1 MKTFLCCSRWRL
13 LSLFALPFVVQVRPA
28 AAAGSPPPARRVV
41 FAGATTEHKW
51 SLADLNPALPAD
63 WTGYNYLVL
72 ELKASSPQRFSLS
85 LFSGDKVQRRQMQ
98 PLPNVWIRAAVP
110 LHYFRQPNRSGH
122 DLASIGKVPRNS
134 FWLSTGGTY
143 GPLDAVTALGVS
155 MQNSLG
161 DPSLEIRSVRLA
173 KEDPGSDVLDPKPV
187 VDEFGQWK
195 PVDWPGKVQN
205 LAQLQRAWAA
215 EEGELRPGDY
225 GTGRYGGYLATQ
237 AKATGFFRVEQVNDR
252 WWFVDPEGHL
262 FFSTSSTGIGSG
274 AGESRLKGREDYFAA
289 QPPHEVA
296 NLGRRSAGGFY
307 SWNLARRHGAE
318 VQTKWADLALR
329 RLEGWGLNTI
339 GNWSD
344 SRLWDA
350 GKKAYQVNLGGWGMN
365 TGYMGLPDVYSEDFI
380 KVADRDAAAQCAP
393 RRNDPWVLGYFIAN
407 EPPWPGRE
415 SLVVDLILERPAS
428 AIQRE
433 AKVWLAAGD
442 TPERRRQFIYRAFE
456 KFIEVTVAAIRR
468 HDPNHLILGLR
479 FGGHKIP
486 MEMLRACRVF
496 DVYSLNVY
504 ATQVDMKLL
513 TEIYQAIGR
522 PIVIGEFHFG
532 VPGRGLAPGLVQVR
546 DPAERGVAYRYYV
559 EQAAAFPALIGTSWF
574 QWVDQPCT
582 GRMDGENYNIGLV
595 DVTDRPYPELIDALR
610 ATHRRLHA
618 VHAGTTPPFATKAQA
633 R

>member
-28 AAAGSPPPARRVV
+28 AAAGSPPPSRLVV

-110 LHYFRQPNRSGH
+110 LQYFRQPNRSGH

-205 LAQLQRAWAA
+205 LGQLQRAWAA

-225 GTGRYGGYLATQ
+225 GTGRYGGYLSTQ

-456 KFIEVTVAAIRR
+456 KFIEVISYEWDVFSKEESEILKEITNQFIENTYLKDPLRLQRNLTLIQVFKGKSLIFTVLFR
-468 HDPNHLILGLR
+468 
-479 FGGHKIP
+479 
-486 MEMLRACRVF
+486 
-496 DVYSLNVY
+496 
-504 ATQVDMKLL
+504 
-513 TEIYQAIGR
+513 IY
-522 PIVIGEFHFG
+522 
-532 VPGRGLAPGLVQVR
+532 
-546 DPAERGVAYRYYV
+546 
-559 EQAAAFPALIGTSWF
+559 
-574 QWVDQPCT
+574 
-582 GRMDGENYNIGLV
+582 
-595 DVTDRPYPELIDALR
+595 
-610 ATHRRLHA
+610 
-618 VHAGTTPPFATKAQA
+618 
-633 R
+633 